1 MAASSARL
9 RPLSPPRLETQRSG
23 VRPRAGLLLGF
34 RPHVANARIST
45 TPEAGTGAEFERQVG
60 TMALSQLEGTG
71 ALALMRAVA
80 WHNSLVRLGVSV
92 PLVVVHDLGCLVA
105 GLGRPAA
112 QLRGLGDAEVC
123 EAWRRLLVELGESEL
138 VRTQA
143 GWKHRDPMVGVV
155 LARVFSSIVPQ
166 LPDDVRVLRPMALP
180 VDVVHYTR
188 VEPTSAYNRYDQS
201 VALSW
206 LATLG
211 THRLLPILEIEQID
225 LDALRLLGLFRG
237 GDALPGVDLADLYNV
252 IMSPSLADVVD
263 FSMELLPS
271 ILEVRREAG
280 HQSFSIDGY
289 ASIERRGNV
298 DDLVLTQLAYD
309 NDIFEQRLVDGEL
322 FYFTHEK
329 QMENE
334 RRVHQVLVDGSASM
348 RGVREVF
355 ARGLALALCKRLA
368 LLGEDVSLRFFDSR
382 LYEGVKVQAA
392 GSAEVPYALQF
403 RAERGRNYA
412 RVIRQLNSELTM
424 PRRNAAH
431 TLVYLLTHGECQL
444 PPDEVALLSS
454 RAPIYGVFILPSGPL
469 ELPYLDSLHRI
480 HVIDADAISHGRRAH
495 KARQIID
502 DVQSD
507 LDARR
512 GVPAGKGWARPAAQQ
527 QPRRKP
533 TRQVRPADKRR
544 RP

>member
-1 MAASSARL
+1 MSARA
-9 RPLSPPRLETQRSG
+9 TQP
-23 VRPRAGLLLGF
+23 V
-34 RPHVANARIST
+34 
-45 TPEAGTGAEFERQVG
+45 EATVGPQFERQVG
-60 TMALSQLEGTG
+60 TMALSQLDGTG
-71 ALALMRAVA
+71 ALALMRAVS
-80 WHNSLVRLGVSV
+80 WHNSLARLGFAV
-92 PLVVVHDLGCLVA
+92 PLVVVHDLGCLIA

-112 QLRGLGDAEVC
+112 QLRGLGDADISDG
-123 EAWRRLLVELGESEL
+123 WRRLLVELGESEL
-138 VRTQA
+138 ARTQA

-155 LARVFSSIVPQ
+155 LARVLASIIPQ
-166 LPDDVRVLRPMALP
+166 LPEDVRVLRASPLP

-188 VEPTSAYNRYDQS
+188 IEPGTAYNRYDQS
-201 VALSW
+201 VALAW
-206 LATLG
+206 LSTLA
-211 THRLLPILEIEQID
+211 THRLLPLLEIEQID

-280 HQSFSIDGY
+280 QQSFSIDGY
-289 ASIERRGNV
+289 AALERRGNL

-309 NDIFEQRLVDGEL
+309 NDVFEQKLVDSEL

-329 QMENE
+329 QLESE
-334 RRVHQVLVDGSASM
+334 RRTHQVLVDGSASM

-368 LLGEDVSLRFFDSR
+368 LLGEDVTLRFFDSR
-382 LYEGVKVQAA
+382 LYEGVKVQAT

-412 RVIRQLNSELTM
+412 RVIRQLNAELNT
-424 PRRNAAH
+424 PRRAAAH

-444 PPDEVALLSS
+444 PPDEVALLSA

-469 ELPYLDSLHRI
+469 ELPYLDSLHRV

-495 KARQIID
+495 RARQIID

-512 GVPAGKGWARPAAQQ
+512 SGKPAAA
-527 QPRRKP
+527 RRGTKSQRVP
-533 TRQVRPADKRR
+533 ERRR

>member
-1 MAASSARL
+1 MSGRAS
-9 RPLSPPRLETQRSG
+9 
-23 VRPRAGLLLGF
+23 
-34 RPHVANARIST
+34 PHA
-45 TPEAGTGAEFERQVG
+45 EASVGPEFERQVG
-60 TMALSQLEGTG
+60 TMALSQLDGTG

-80 WHNSLVRLGVSV
+80 WHNSLARLGLSV

-112 QLRGLGDAEVC
+112 QLRGVGGQADAEIGDG
-123 EAWRRLLVELGESEL
+123 WRRLLVELAESEL

-155 LARVFSSIVPQ
+155 LARVLASLVPQ
-166 LPDDVRVLRPMALP
+166 LPDDVRVLRPVPLP

-188 VEPTSAYNRYDQS
+188 VEPHAAYNRYDQS
-201 VALSW
+201 VALAW
-206 LATLG
+206 LSTLASN
-211 THRLLPILEIEQID
+211 RLLPLLEIEQID

-280 HQSFSIDGY
+280 QQSFSIDGY
-289 ASIERRGNV
+289 ASLERRGNL

-309 NDIFEQRLVDGEL
+309 NDVFEQKLVDSEL
-322 FYFTHEK
+322 FFFTHEK
-329 QMENE
+329 QLESE
-334 RRVHQVLVDGSASM
+334 RRTHQVLVDGSASM

-368 LLGEDVSLRFFDSR
+368 LLGEEVTLRFFDSR
-382 LYEGVKVQAA
+382 LYEGVKVQPT

-412 RVIRQLNSELTM
+412 RVIRQLNGELTG
-424 PRRNAAH
+424 PRRAAAH

-444 PPDEVALLSS
+444 PPDEVSLLSA

-469 ELPYLDSLHRI
+469 ELPYLESLHRI

-507 LDARR
+507 LGVRR
-512 GVPAGKGWARPAAQQ
+512 GARAQA
-527 QPRRKP
+527 PRRV
-533 TRQVRPADKRR
+533 VRPPSGPQRR
-544 RP
+544 GRP

>member
-1 MAASSARL
+1 
-9 RPLSPPRLETQRSG
+9 
-23 VRPRAGLLLGF
+23 
-34 RPHVANARIST
+34 VAEPAPSV
-45 TPEAGTGAEFERQVG
+45 GADFERQVG
-60 TMALSQLEGTG
+60 TMALSQLEGAG

-80 WHNSLVRLGVSV
+80 WHNSLARLGYSV
-92 PLVVVHDLGCLVA
+92 PLVVVHDLGCLIA

-112 QLRGLGDAEVC
+112 QLRGIGDPEIG
-123 EAWRRLLVELGESEL
+123 EAWRRLLVELADSEL

-155 LARVFSSIVPQ
+155 LARVFSTIIPQ
-166 LPDDVRVLRPMALP
+166 LPEDVRVLRPHPLP
-180 VDVVHYTR
+180 VDVVMYTR
-188 VEPTSAYNRYDQS
+188 VEPNSAYNRFDQG
-201 VALSW
+201 VAVAW
-206 LATLG
+206 LNTVT
-211 THRLLPILEIEQID
+211 THRLLPILEIEQVD

-252 IMSPSLADVVD
+252 IISPSLADVVD

-280 HQSFSIDGY
+280 QQAFSIDGY
-289 ASIERRGNV
+289 ASIERRGNL
-298 DDLVLTQLAYD
+298 DDLVLTQLAYPEH
-309 NDIFEQRLVDGEL
+309 IFEQKLVDNEL

-329 QMENE
+329 QLENE
-334 RRVHQVLVDGSASM
+334 RRRHQVLVDGSASM

-368 LLGEDVSLRFFDSR
+368 MLGEDVTLRFFDSR
-382 LYEGVKVQAA
+382 LYEGIRVGAT

-412 RVIRQLNSELTM
+412 RVIRQLNQELAA
-424 PRRNAAH
+424 PRRSDGQA
-431 TLVYLLTHGECQL
+431 LVYLLTHGECQL
-444 PPDEVALLSS
+444 PPDEVALLAT
-454 RAPIYGVFILPSGPL
+454 RAPIYGVYILPSGPL

-495 KARQIID
+495 RARQIID

-507 LDARR
+507 LDGTASVDPRSRAAGRGARAGRPRER
-512 GVPAGKGWARPAAQQ
+512 G
-527 QPRRKP
+527 
-533 TRQVRPADKRR
+533 R